1 MDKMNIGGKEYRV
14 EVNWNAVT
22 AFLEAT
28 NSDSMEALANIG
40 QLKPSDVTA
49 LIAACINEGE
59 RLEGHDTHVSALD
72 LGAQLQISDIS
83 LFFDIYR
90 RQSSPVTA
98 EDPSK
103 KKE

>member
-49 LIAACINEGE
+49 LMAACINEGE

-90 RQSSPVTA
+90 RQM
-98 EDPSK
+98 
-103 KKE
+103 

>member
-90 RQSSPVTA
+90 RQSSPATA